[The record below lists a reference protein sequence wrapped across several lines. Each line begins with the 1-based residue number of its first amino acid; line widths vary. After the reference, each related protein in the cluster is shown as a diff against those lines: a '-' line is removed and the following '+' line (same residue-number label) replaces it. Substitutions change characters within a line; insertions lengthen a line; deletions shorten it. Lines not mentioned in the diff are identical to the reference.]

1 MRLLVFAGATLALGA
16 FLWFRPSAAPSAAA
30 TARDGWTTPSP
41 AARPGRHTPETALVY
56 VAGEVRRPGV
66 YRVRPQDRV
75 GDAVTLAGGLR
86 PDADPVAVNLAAHV
100 ADGDEIIVAARGA
113 APAHGQGRRAAGPH
127 RRAKNGHA
135 RHGAAPPAAVVDL
148 NRADAETL
156 ATLPGVGPGLAERI
170 VAFRSANGPFA
181 SPDELLDVAG
191 FTDRRLDAVLPYV
204 AAR

>member
-1 MRLLVFAGATLALGA
+1 
-16 FLWFRPSAAPSAAA
+16 
-30 TARDGWTTPSP
+30 
-41 AARPGRHTPETALVY
+41 
-56 VAGEVRRPGV
+56 
-66 YRVRPQDRV
+66 VRPQDRV

-113 APAHGQGRRAAGPH
+113 APPRPHSRRVTGPH
-127 RRAKNGHA
+127 RRTKHGPP

-148 NRADAETL
+148 NRADADTL

-170 VAFRSANGPFA
+170 VAFRTANGPFA

-204 AAR
+204 IAR